1 VNSSKTSPEFGN
13 NTIEGGYDC
22 YPALFDTVWLRVSFR
37 LLLLLLLMVML
48 SPLLVCQRWCS
59 IKCSTCT
66 VIIVVQVA
74 SHFFASN
81 IWLSGLDTNNAKS
94 KQTEE

>member
-37 LLLLLLLMVML
+37 LLLLLIGDVESIVGVPML
-48 SPLLVCQRWCS
+48 V
-59 IKCSTCT
+59 
-66 VIIVVQVA
+66 
-74 SHFFASN
+74 
-81 IWLSGLDTNNAKS
+81 
-94 KQTEE
+94 